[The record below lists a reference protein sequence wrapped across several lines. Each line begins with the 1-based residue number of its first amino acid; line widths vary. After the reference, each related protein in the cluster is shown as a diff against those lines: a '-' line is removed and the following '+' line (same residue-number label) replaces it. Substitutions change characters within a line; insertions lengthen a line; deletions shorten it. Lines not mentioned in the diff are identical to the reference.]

1 MRGAFFWFL
10 SFGGFAAVSL
20 VCGLL
25 VWPQLVA
32 AWPSIEE
39 KIDRF
44 RRLPLLAK
52 LVLLLF
58 VGAFVV
64 YGSTKTNQV
73 DQTSGTNIVEIV
85 EGGTNNGQRGQSP
98 CWQRGVWLPVPIGSL
113 TDRRAS
119 EMPFNYICKQVR
131 LF

>member
-73 DQTSGTNIVEIV
+73 DQTSGTNAVEIV
-85 EGGTNNGQRGQSP
+85 EGGTNDVGEVGLQNGESSHGGSASP
-98 CWQRGVWLPVPIGSL
+98 LFA
-113 TDRRAS
+113 AS
-119 EMPFNYICKQVR
+119 PLLCAN
-131 LF
+131 